1 MQLAAGRARTA
12 GTAAVAEGCAGQS
25 AEEGR
30 DLGLWA
36 TVVAAE
42 LTMLEG
48 GGMTETG
55 VCGAP
60 RGSTSLRVA
69 QASGTSELGARN
81 LEGVDSATG
90 GPPQPRSRD
99 PKRWPVRHREGQG
112 SGNAQPKK
120 RSRTVPE
127 TGDRNAELCTGCGKG
142 GHLYCCDGC
151 PRVWHAAC
159 LQGRGW
165 VPPRS
170 EGQWYGPCC
179 SEEQNGVG
187 VLPASASGQ
196 SGGTAGEEGS
206 EGLRSQGSQERGSEP
221 GEGLMGTPGQQVR
234 YVYTGRRSERS
245 PYIAERAQ
253 SMHGLT
259 EGEMLQ
265 RSYKDRRGVCV
276 PYQEKDLRYDVTQG
290 YLRKEGAGQV
300 RKEGVLHR
308 GPLGASKR
316 GRAGAGG
323 GGQKKSRRQAAV
335 PSGEQGEAARPTQA
349 QKRSRESPARMEKR
363 ARQRERPAAPIQ
375 APRPAPG
382 TSKKMRPKNGDK
394 EG

>member
-1 MQLAAGRARTA
+1 MPTSEGVVHANLGRP
-12 GTAAVAEGCAGQS
+12 Q
-25 AEEGR
+25 
-30 DLGLWA
+30 
-36 TVVAAE
+36 
-42 LTMLEG
+42 EG
-48 GGMTETG
+48 G
-55 VCGAP
+55 C
-60 RGSTSLRVA
+60 
-69 QASGTSELGARN
+69 
-81 LEGVDSATG
+81 
-90 GPPQPRSRD
+90 
-99 PKRWPVRHREGQG
+99 
-112 SGNAQPKK
+112 
-120 RSRTVPE
+120 
-127 TGDRNAELCTGCGKG
+127 
-142 GHLYCCDGC
+142 
-151 PRVWHAAC
+151 
-159 LQGRGW
+159 
-165 VPPRS
+165 
-170 EGQWYGPCC
+170 
-179 SEEQNGVG
+179 G
-187 VLPASASGQ
+187 VLPASGQ

-308 GPLGASKR
+308 GPVGASKR

-335 PSGEQGEAARPTQA
+335 QSRGQGEAARPTQA

-375 APRPAPG
+375 APRPAPDI
-382 TSKKMRPKNGDK
+382 SKKMRPKNGDK